1 MKYLKKKLLRAPI
14 LAIPLERP
22 MKFGIL
28 FGDRRM
34 KSGIKKD

>member
-28 FGDRRM
+28 LATGEW
-34 KSGIKKD
+34 KVG